1 MLNRLFV
8 TIGLLVILAIGAAFL
23 VPRFIQ
29 WGDYR
34 ARLESMAGKA
44 FGAPV
49 AIEGDIHL
57 TLLPQPQLEFTQVRV
72 GSKEAPVMQVA
83 RVQAEVSLLDFLQDQ
98 YKVTRLELDQPV
110 VNVAIAA
117 DGSFASGVM
126 IASDGAQS
134 NVSIDNA
141 DVVDGSVRLSDARS
155 GQTYAAEAINGEL
168 KLEAIDGPFSFQ
180 GTATLKGAGYGVRV
194 GTGKFAAGA
203 TTLTLYVKPNDGSF
217 TLDSSGIVQAGTT
230 PKYTGDLTWRQPPP
244 KPKQGEVIDAGR
256 GDLVLTGKVE
266 ASAEHALLTSYTLLP
281 DENRAT
287 TRFTGAAELRLGK
300 DVSFNAVLSGG
311 LITLPPRDAT
321 TELTDPPYE
330 LVRLLGETPLPPVP
344 PIPGTIGLDISELN
358 LRAVSLR
365 SLRLDAATDAKGW
378 RITNFA
384 ATLPGSTKLGLSGTL
399 TAAEGKPL
407 FAGKVTLDTDR
418 LDVLAAS
425 WRKPAATDP
434 LFDMPGSLSADVAL
448 SGDVLAM
455 SDARFKIDDA
465 EQSFDAQLNFGH
477 DKQLRFKAD
486 FDELSAAQSAAIGAL
501 LPDVTGSG
509 SFAATFPKGIINLS
523 AKKATLFGLDGADL
537 AASGS
542 WEGGVLEFSKLSAGD
557 LGGAAFDAKLTAF
570 GTLAKPEL
578 SGGGKV
584 TIAVNAPLVKALLA
598 AMSTPPQ
605 AAELLQHS
613 LPADLT
619 LQLDA
624 PSGDGAQTLRLDGK
638 LGGADAKGQAKLAA
652 GLASALTAPVSATLN
667 LNSATPRTITA
678 QLGLRDI
685 DLFDTGTP
693 LNLSVSVDGT
703 PTSKY
708 ATQLRLEG
716 GGDHLAFNGD
726 VVTGDFTRLTGEG
739 DLDVKLADP
748 SGLAAALG
756 SAGVYLPAIE
766 GTGHLVFSGLD
777 GIALS
782 QIDANGA
789 SGDLALN
796 RHGGDV
802 AISGALSL
810 PSLDIRGLLPAL
822 AGASSTVS
830 SGQGLWP
837 DGPIDIGA
845 GPRATEGRIDVKI
858 AALTAGGKPLLNNA
872 SFGLDWDAQSIKL
885 RDLSGAF
892 DKGTLTLDANVCCS
906 NAALAAKEISGRL
919 ALSGVPLDTLAPGP
933 IAADVD
939 GTVNATAEFDGT
951 GESVAEAIG
960 ALTGSGSYTI
970 DGFSAGQFDPTVF
983 KSAGALTGVIDMEPD
998 AVSAAVIKALGDA
1011 PFIAPNVT
1019 GSFTIA
1025 GGVLRS
1031 PNVAINGVGSK
1042 TFGGANLNLEDMS
1055 VDARYAMTPTDPMDP
1070 NGLIDPA
1077 TAEVAA
1083 VIKGKLWAPDA
1094 SYDVASLVDGMK
1106 IKASEIELAVLE
1118 QRRAE
1123 DEARQ
1128 KAAADEQARVAAEQ
1142 AAKKAAD
1149 DAAAKKA
1156 ADDAAAQKAASDAAA
1171 AAARAAPSSSAPAA
1185 TDLGL

>member
-72 GSKEAPVMQVA
+72 GSKDAPVMQVA

-117 DGSFASGVM
+117 DGSFASGVV
-126 IASDGAQS
+126 IAGDGGQS

-155 GQTYAAEAINGEL
+155 GSTYTAEAINGEL

-180 GTATLKGAGYGVRV
+180 GTATLEGAGYGVRV

-203 TTLTLYVKPNDGSF
+203 TTLTLYVKADDDSF
-217 TLDSSGIVQAGTT
+217 TLDSSGTVQAGAT
-230 PKYTGDLTWRQPPP
+230 PKYAGDLTYRHPPP
-244 KPKQGEVIDAGR
+244 KPKQGETVDAGR
-256 GDLVLTGKVE
+256 GDFVLTGKVE
-266 ASAEHALLTSYTLLP
+266 AASDRALLTSYTLLP

-287 TRFTGAAELRLGK
+287 TRLTGAAELKLGK
-300 DVSFNAVLSGG
+300 DMSFNAVLSGG

-344 PIPGTIGLDISELN
+344 PIPGTIGLDIAELN

-365 SLRLDAATDAKGW
+365 DLRLDAATDAKGW
-378 RITNFA
+378 TITNFA
-384 ATLPGSTKLGLSGTL
+384 ATLPGSTKLGLTGTL
-399 TAAEGKPL
+399 NAAEGKPV
-407 FAGKVTLDTDR
+407 FAGSMTLGTDR
-418 LDVLAAS
+418 LDLLAAS
-425 WRKPAATDP
+425 WRRPTPNDP
-434 LFDMPGSLSADVAL
+434 LFDLPGSLSADLAL
-448 SGDVLAM
+448 SGDTLAFQ
-455 SDARFKIDDA
+455 DAKLRIDQV

-477 DKQLRFKAD
+477 DKQLRLKANLG
-486 FDELSAAQSAAIGAL
+486 EVSAAQSAAIGAL
-501 LPDVTGSG
+501 MPDLAGGG
-509 SFAATFPKGIINLS
+509 SFGATFPKGIVNLT
-523 AKKATLFGLDGADL
+523 AKKATLFGLDGTDL
-537 AASGS
+537 AASAS

-578 SGGGKV
+578 SGSGNVKL
-584 TIAVNAPLVKALLA
+584 AADAPLVKALLA
-598 AMSTPPQ
+598 AMSTPAQ
-605 AAELLQHS
+605 AAGLLQHS

-638 LGGADAKGQAKLAA
+638 LAGADAKGQAKLTA

-667 LNSATPRTITA
+667 LNAANPRAITA
-678 QLGLRDI
+678 QLGLGDV
-685 DLFDTGTP
+685 DLFDAGTP
-693 LNLSVSVDGT
+693 LNLNISVDGT

-726 VVTGDFTRLTGEG
+726 VVTGDFTKLTGEG

-748 SGLAAALG
+748 SGLAAVLG
-756 SAGVYLPAIE
+756 AGGIYVPEIA
-766 GTGHLVFSGLD
+766 GTGHLTFSGLD
-777 GIALS
+777 SLALS
-782 QIDANGA
+782 RIDANGA

-796 RHGGDV
+796 RHGSDV
-802 AISGALSL
+802 AVSGTLVL
-810 PSLDIRGLLPAL
+810 PSLDARGLLPAL
-822 AGASSTVS
+822 AGASSTIS
-830 SGQGLWP
+830 SGEGLWP

-845 GPRATEGRIDVKI
+845 GPRATEGRIDLKV
-858 AALTAGGKPLLNNA
+858 AAVTAGDKPFLSNA

-885 RDLSGAF
+885 RDLTGAL
-892 DKGTLTLDANVCCS
+892 DKGTLTLDAAVCCS
-906 NAALAAKEISGRL
+906 NAALPAKEISGRL
-919 ALSGVPLDTLAPGP
+919 ALSGVPLDTIAPGP
-933 IAADVD
+933 IAADLD
-939 GTVNATAEFDGT
+939 GTINATAEFDGT
-951 GESVAEAIG
+951 GDSLAQAI
-960 ALTGSGSYTI
+960 AAFTGSGSYTI
-970 DGFSAGQFDPTVF
+970 EGFSAGQFDPAVF
-983 KSAGALTGVIDMEPD
+983 KTAGTLTGVIDMEPD
-998 AVSAAVIKALGDA
+998 AVSAAVIKALADA
-1011 PFIAPNVT
+1011 PFTSPTVT

-1042 TFGGANLNLEDMS
+1042 TFGGANLNLKDMT
-1055 VDARYAMTPTDPMDP
+1055 VEARYAMTPTDPVDP

-1083 VIKGKLWAPDA
+1083 VIKGSLWAPDA

-1128 KAAADEQARVAAEQ
+1128 KAAAEEQARVAAEQ
-1142 AAKKAAD
+1142 AA
-1149 DAAAKKA
+1149 AAKKA
-1156 ADDAAAQKAASDAAA
+1156 ADDAALQKAADDAA
-1171 AAARAAPSSSAPAA
+1171 AAARAASSSVAPAN
-1185 TDLGL
+1185 DLGL

>member
-49 AIEGDIHL
+49 AIEGEIHL
-57 TLLPQPQLEFTQVRV
+57 TLLPQPQLEFTHVRV
-72 GSKEAPVMQVA
+72 GPKDAPVMQVA

-117 DGSFASGVM
+117 DGSFASGVG
-126 IASDGAQS
+126 IASDGGQS

-141 DVVDGSVRLSDARS
+141 EVVDGSVRLSDARS
-155 GQTYAAEAINGEL
+155 GSTYTAAAINGEL
-168 KLEAIDGPFSFQ
+168 KLDAIEGPFSFQ
-180 GTATLKGAGYGVRV
+180 GTATLDGAGYGVRV
-194 GTGKFAAGA
+194 GTGKFAAGS
-203 TTLTLYVKPNDGSF
+203 TTLSLYVKPNDASF
-217 TLDSSGIVQAGTT
+217 TLDSSGTVQAGAT

-256 GDLVLTGKVE
+256 GDLVLTGKIE

-287 TRFTGAAELRLGK
+287 TRLTGAAELKLGK

-365 SLRLDAATDAKGW
+365 NLRLDAATDAKDW
-378 RITNFA
+378 SITSFA
-384 ATLPGSTKLGLSGTL
+384 ATLPGNTKFGLSGTL
-399 TAAEGKPL
+399 NAAEGKPV
-407 FAGKVTLDTDR
+407 FAGRVTLDTAR
-418 LDVLAAS
+418 LDLLAAT
-425 WRKPAATDP
+425 WRKPAANDP
-434 LFDMPGSLSADVAL
+434 LFDLPGSLSADVAL
-448 SGDVLAM
+448 AGQTLAFSRAKLKLDDV
-455 SDARFKIDDA
+455 
-465 EQSFDAQLNFGH
+465 EHGFDAQLNFGH
-477 DKQLRFKAD
+477 DKQLRLKAD
-486 FDELSAAQSAAIGAL
+486 FDELSATQSAAVGAL
-501 LPDVTGSG
+501 LPDLTGGGGG
-509 SFAATFPKGIINLS
+509 SFGVTFPKGIVNLS
-523 AKKATLFGLDGADL
+523 AKKATLFGLEGTDL
-537 AASGS
+537 AASAS
-542 WEGGVLEFSKLSAGD
+542 WEGGVVEFSKLSAGD

-570 GTLAKPEL
+570 GTLTKPEL
-578 SGGGKV
+578 SGSGNVKL
-584 TIAVNAPLVKALLA
+584 AAEAPLVKALLA
-598 AMSTPPQ
+598 TMSTPPQ
-605 AAELLQHS
+605 AAALLRLS
-613 LPADLT
+613 LPADLN

-638 LGGADAKGQAKLAA
+638 LAGADAKGEAKLSA

-667 LNSATPRTITA
+667 LNAATPRIVTA
-678 QLGLRDI
+678 QLGLGDV
-685 DLFDTGTP
+685 DLFDARTP
-693 LNLSVSVDGT
+693 LNFSLAVDGT
-703 PTSKY
+703 PASKY

-726 VVTGDFTRLTGEG
+726 VVTGDFTKLTGEG

-748 SGLAAALG
+748 SGLVAALG
-756 SAGVYLPAIE
+756 SGGVYLPAIA
-766 GTGHLVFSGLD
+766 GTGHVVFAGFDSV
-777 GIALS
+777 ALS

-789 SGDLALN
+789 SGELALN
-796 RHGGDV
+796 RRGSDV
-802 AISGALSL
+802 AVSGRLSL
-810 PSLDIRGLLPAL
+810 PSLDTGGLLPAL
-822 AGASSTVS
+822 TGASSTVG
-830 SGQGLWP
+830 SGEGLWP

-845 GPRATEGRIDVKI
+845 VPRGTEGRIDVKV
-858 AALTAGGKPLLNNA
+858 AALTAGGRPLLGDA
-872 SFGLDWDAQSIKL
+872 SFGFDWDAQNIKL
-885 RDLSGAF
+885 RDLSGAL

-906 NAALAAKEISGRL
+906 NAALPDKQISGRL
-919 ALSGVPLDTLAPGP
+919 ALSGVPLDRLATGP
-933 IAADVD
+933 IAADLD
-939 GTVNATAEFDGT
+939 GTINATAEFDGT
-951 GESVAEAIG
+951 GESLAQVAA

-983 KSAGALTGVIDMEPD
+983 KTAGTLTGVIDMEPD
-998 AVSAAVIKALGDA
+998 AITAAVIKALADA
-1011 PFIAPNVT
+1011 PFTAPTVT

-1042 TFGGANLNLEDMS
+1042 TFGGANLSLKDLM
-1055 VDARYAMTPTDPMDP
+1055 VDARYAMTPTDPLDP
-1070 NGLIDPA
+1070 SSLIDPT

-1083 VIKGKLWAPDA
+1083 VIKGPLWAPNA

-1142 AAKKAAD
+1142 AA
-1149 DAAAKKA
+1149 AAKKA
-1156 ADDAAAQKAASDAAA
+1156 ADDAALQKAADDAA
-1171 AAARAAPSSSAPAA
+1171 AAARAASSSSSAAR
-1185 TDLGL
+1185 DLGL